1 MGKINMT
8 PHDWRELGHF
18 LSAVSDSF
26 INSATEWAI
35 FKQILD
41 RTIHYSKF
49 HEWFIK
55 EHFYDGCLDLHGYP
69 GILRSKS
76 QIDRAF
82 VTLRHKRVVIIRKDG
97 EGRKFM
103 SLNVPGIIDFYFGA
117 IKRVW
122 KNKLPHTPFRDRIV
136 GLNGIKAKVAV
147 EFKHRGWE
155 PAAIACKMEK
165 VMKLEDVMKK
175 SLEDMAIADKKRAE
189 RMRAKPLTAKRAVA
203 FFKQQAHFYELAYD
217 DDELFTDPGKVLG
230 MGKNW
235 IAECERENIDL
246 RKLIVLICRNYS
258 VLKREIEPLGKK
270 SYEISFY
277 LAYIF
282 RREIIESLENLLE
295 EDQEPVEDSL

>member
-18 LSAVSDSF
+18 LSSVSDSF
-26 INSATEWAI
+26 IDSATEWAI

-49 HEWFIK
+49 YEWFIK
-55 EHFYDGCLDLHGYP
+55 EHFYEGCLNLHGYP

-82 VTLRHKRVVIIRKDG
+82 VILRKKGVVVIESAG
-97 EGRKFM
+97 GRKSM
-103 SLNVPGIIDFYFGA
+103 SFNVPGIIDFYFGT

-136 GLNGIKAKVAV
+136 GLNGIKAKVAFV
-147 EFKHRGWE
+147 FENRGCA
-155 PAAIACKMEK
+155 PIAIACKKEK
-165 VMKLEDVMKK
+165 VMKLEDVMKR
-175 SLEDMAIADKKRAE
+175 SLDDMAIAERKRNE
-189 RMRAKPLTAKRAVA
+189 KTKTKPLTARRAVS
-203 FFKQQAHFYELAYD
+203 FFKQQARFYEVAYD
-217 DDELFTDPGKVLG
+217 DDESLQDPGKVLG

-235 IAECERENIDL
+235 IAECEKDGMDL

-258 VLKREIEPLGKK
+258 FLRKDVDKLRTKK
-270 SYEISFY
+270 HDVCFY

-282 RREIIESLENLLE
+282 RHEIIESLDNNLSDE
-295 EDQEPVEDSL
+295 EEEEIERL